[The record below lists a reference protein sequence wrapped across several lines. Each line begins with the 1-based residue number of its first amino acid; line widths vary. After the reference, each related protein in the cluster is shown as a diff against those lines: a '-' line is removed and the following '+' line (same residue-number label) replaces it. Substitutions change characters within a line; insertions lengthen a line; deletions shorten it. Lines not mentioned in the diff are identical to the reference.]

1 MRAGFHAALTSGWQL
16 QTGWNR
22 ANMCPSR
29 WIKKAALDCQARAP
43 WLRLMRPRC
52 HADHTYCRLPASKSI
67 PQTSG
72 TRTHLHTW
80 THSQIPSSSLNSTAF
95 SSSSY
100 TLWRLVIPSI
110 SRNWAGRGSAFVGM
124 VAGGKFLKVI
134 QNSLDPQ
141 DSELRRE
148 FLQQQNSF

>member
-1 MRAGFHAALTSGWQL
+1 MRADFHAVLTSGWQL

-22 ANMCPSR
+22 ANMCPPR
-29 WIKKAALDCQARAP
+29 WIKKAALDCQACTPR
-43 WLRLMRPRC
+43 LHLMRPRC
-52 HADHTYCRLPASKSI
+52 HTDHTYCRLPAPKSM

-72 TRTHLHTW
+72 THTHLHTQ
-80 THSQIPSSSLNSTAF
+80 THCQVPSSSLNIAAF

-100 TLWRLVIPSI
+100 TLWRLVVSSI
-110 SRNWAGRGSAFVGM
+110 SRDWAGRASAFVGM

-148 FLQQQNSF
+148 FS

>member
-1 MRAGFHAALTSGWQL
+1 MRADFHAALTSGWQL

-22 ANMCPSR
+22 ANMCPPR

-43 WLRLMRPRC
+43 RLRLMRPRC
-52 HADHTYCRLPASKSI
+52 HADHTYCRLPAPKSI

-72 TRTHLHTW
+72 THTHLHTR
-80 THSQIPSSSLNSTAF
+80 THSQVPSSSLSSADF

-110 SRNWAGRGSAFVGM
+110 SRHRAGRGSAFVGT

-134 QNSLDPQ
+134 QNSLDPK
-141 DSELRRE
+141 DSELRGE
-148 FLQQQNSF
+148 FSQQQNSF